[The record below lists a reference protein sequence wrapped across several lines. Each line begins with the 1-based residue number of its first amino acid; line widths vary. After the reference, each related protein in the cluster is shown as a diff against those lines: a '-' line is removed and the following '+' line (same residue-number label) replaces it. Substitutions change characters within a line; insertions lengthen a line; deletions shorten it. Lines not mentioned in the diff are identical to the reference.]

1 VELRLVVQTPGRPDR
16 ELAAEVRPDHL
27 VRELRDALAARL
39 ELGDTHQL
47 LCPRAGGRLDPARPI
62 AKAGLRTGDRVLLSD
77 RPPALP
83 AAEAR
88 RAVVDLLVAGGP
100 DAGRAVPLT
109 AGEHRIGR
117 FRYSSIVLDDPGLSR
132 VHLVATVTSSGAV
145 TVRDAGS
152 EGGLEVAGRHVTGAA
167 PVRPGELVTAG
178 GSVLT
183 FEPHAPDPP
192 RPEADA
198 AGRVAFNRPP
208 RLARAAPRTA
218 FQLDAPPQR
227 ERGHRLPLSTAIVPL
242 AMGLVMYAFFRQVL
256 YLLFL
261 LLAPVMAVFSFL
273 EAGIGGRRRYRRE
286 RRAYRA
292 RLEALD
298 GELAEAREAAAE
310 HLHAAT
316 PDAVRLVR
324 RARALAPSLWERRPD
339 APDWLLL
346 RVGWADRPAGIT
358 VEVAPGGEDELRR
371 EVEAVAARHRLLRAA
386 PLQVSLREAGVL
398 GVCGDG
404 ERAAALARALAIQL
418 ATLHRP
424 DDLVL
429 AAAVPDDEQEP
440 WRWLGWLPHVTSE
453 PAASLAPCV
462 VRGRTAARGLVDRLL
477 AVVAERREARMAFHG
492 TAAERLGPSIVAFLH
507 ERADL
512 PRGAAAVLLEQ
523 GPPVGVRVVWL
534 GGDRDALPGECG
546 AVVDLD
552 DGDRGTVT
560 FPLKGES
567 LPARGVEGAA
577 VEVAGEVARLL
588 APVRD
593 VSARESQA
601 GIPRRVDLVE
611 LLGLSAPTGAEA
623 RIMANWI
630 WDRASPHQRRLA
642 AVVGMAAGGEPLTV
656 SLRGD
661 GPHALVGGMT
671 GSGKS
676 ELLQSLVAS
685 LAVAHSPRSLNF
697 LLVDYKGGAAFKDC
711 VDLAHTVGF
720 VTDLDGHLVN
730 RALASL
736 RAELRRR
743 EEMLRAAGAKDL
755 LDLERR
761 DPDRTPPSLLI
772 VVDEFA
778 ALAAELPEFVDGMVD
793 VAQRGRSLGIHLLLA
808 TQRPQGVIND
818 RIRANTNLRLS
829 LRFSDES
836 ESLDVIGT
844 RDAARPGLPSGRA
857 FARTGPGEV
866 VEFQAGYVGG
876 RVAAAGGPE
885 PVVVRD
891 LSFGGVPVAAN
902 GHLGASP
909 FEPMTDLVRL
919 VAAVRTVNRT
929 LAIPPPRR
937 PWLPTLP
944 EVVPLESLA
953 PLRPRRPALGLLD
966 DPSGQRQIALDL
978 DLEADGNLLVFGTS
992 GSGKTSLLRA
1002 IAVSAAL
1009 GAPPA
1014 ALHVYG
1020 LDFATRGLRPLEA
1033 LPHCGGVI
1041 CGDEPERVI
1050 RLLGML
1056 RAETERR
1063 KRVLAASAAATI
1075 AEHLLLGGREHLP
1088 TLLVLLDGYP
1098 GLVSALEGIDIG
1110 VHVDA
1115 LRELVAEGRPLGITF
1130 VIATDR
1136 QAGYLSALSAS
1147 VVRRLVLRMASDDEY
1162 AMCGLA
1168 RSVYAGARL
1177 PPGRGF
1183 TEGGFE
1189 VQCPIV
1195 GTDPGGGAQAA
1206 AIAAIGASLRRLHGD
1221 GDAAPVR
1228 LLPARVPRG
1237 SLPPPGRPLEAVVGI
1252 EDRGLEATR
1261 IDLDEGHF
1269 LVAGPRRSGRTTAL
1283 ATFAVSLRG
1292 SPEPPELHLLAP
1304 RRHSRLPELDV
1315 WSTVAVGLDDC
1326 VAGIE
1331 RLAAAAREGD
1341 RPCRVLVIDDG
1352 EELADSTIPDLDW
1365 IAQRG
1370 QDHGLR
1376 ILVGAETQAAQRA
1389 FGGWLTQVLRERQGL
1404 LLDADP
1410 AVDGTILGA
1419 MQLPRRRGAWPAGR
1433 AYLVRRGAV
1442 ELVQVA
1448 AD

>member
-1 VELRLVVQTPGRPDR
+1 VELRLVVETPGRPDR

-27 VRELRDALAARL
+27 VGELRDALAARL
-39 ELGDTHQL
+39 ELTGSL
-47 LCPRAGGRLDPARPI
+47 ELCCARAGGRLDPARPI
-62 AKAGLRTGDRVLLSD
+62 ARAGLRTGDRVLLAERAPMPRVD
-77 RPPALP
+77 
-83 AAEAR
+83 AAC
-88 RAVVDLLVAGGP
+88 AVVDLLVLGGP
-100 DAGRAVPLT
+100 DAGRTIPLVP
-109 AGEHRIGR
+109 GDHRVGR
-117 FRYSSIVLDDPGLSR
+117 VRYASIVLDDPGLSP
-132 VHLVATVTSSGAV
+132 VHLVVTVTPSGAV
-145 TVRDAGS
+145 RVRDAGS
-152 EGGLEVAGRHVTGAA
+152 GAGVLVAGEQIVGAA
-167 PVRPGELVTAG
+167 PLPPGERVVVG
-178 GSVLT
+178 GTVLE
-183 FEPHAPDPP
+183 FEPHAADPAP
-192 RPEADA
+192 PTADGS
-198 AGRVAFNRPP
+198 GRVAFNRPP
-208 RLARAAPRTA
+208 RLARAVPRTA
-218 FQLDAPPQR
+218 FHLDAPPGR
-227 ERGHRLPLSTAIVPL
+227 ERGHRIPLSTAIVPL
-242 AMGLVMYAFFRQVL
+242 AMGLVMYAFFRQVM

-261 LLAPVMAVFSFL
+261 LLAPVMAAFSFL
-273 EAGIGGRRRYRRE
+273 EAGIGGHRRFKRE
-286 RRAYRA
+286 RRVFRA
-292 RLEALD
+292 RLAALD
-298 GELAEAREAAAE
+298 AELAEARAAVAE
-310 HLHAAT
+310 HLEAAT
-316 PDAVRLVR
+316 PDLVRLVR
-324 RARALAPSLWERRPD
+324 RARVLAPSLWERRPD
-339 APDWLLL
+339 AADWLLL
-346 RVGWADRPAGIT
+346 RVGWADLPAGIA
-358 VEVAPGGEDELRR
+358 VEVAPGGEEKLRR
-371 EVEAVAARHRLLRAA
+371 EAEAVVARHRLLPVA
-386 PLQVSLREAGVL
+386 PLHVSLRDAGVL
-398 GVCGDG
+398 GICGDAA
-404 ERAAALARALAIQL
+404 RACALARALAIQL

-429 AAAVPDDEQEP
+429 TAAVPDGEQDR
-440 WRWLGWLPHVTSE
+440 WRWLGWLPHATSE
-453 PAASLAPCV
+453 PGAALAPCV
-462 VRGRTAARGLVDRLL
+462 VSGRTAARGLVDRLL
-477 AVVAERREARMAFHG
+477 GVVAERREARLAFHG
-492 TAAERLGPSIVAFLH
+492 TAVGRLGPSIVALLD
-507 ERADL
+507 EGAEL
-512 PRGAAAVLLEQ
+512 PRGPAAVLLEQ
-523 GPPVGVRVVWL
+523 GPAVGVCVVWL
-534 GGDRDALPGECG
+534 GGDRDSLPAECG
-546 AVVDLD
+546 AVVDLT
-552 DGDRGTVT
+552 GGEPGTVT

-567 LPARGVEGAA
+567 LRAGGVDGAP
-577 VEVAGEVARLL
+577 VEVAGQMARAL

-611 LLGLSAPTGAEA
+611 LLGLQIGAEG

-630 WDRASPHQRRLA
+630 WDRAAPQQRHLNA
-642 AVVGMAAGGEPLTV
+642 IVGLAAGGEPVAV
-656 SLRGD
+656 SLRED

-685 LAVAHSPRSLNF
+685 LAVAHSPRSLSF

-711 VDLAHTVGF
+711 VDLPHTVGF

-743 EEMLRAAGAKDL
+743 EELLRDAGAKDL

-836 ESLDVIGT
+836 ESMDVIGT

-866 VEFQAGYVGG
+866 VEFQAGYAGG
-876 RVAAAGGPE
+876 RVASANGPK
-885 PVVVRD
+885 PVAVRD
-891 LSFGGVPVAAN
+891 LAFGGVPVAAI
-902 GHLGASP
+902 GYQGAAP
-909 FEPMTDLVRL
+909 AGPVTDLMRL
-919 VAAVRTVNRT
+919 VDAVQVVNRT
-929 LAIPPPRR
+929 LAIPAPRR

-944 EVVPLESLA
+944 EVVPLESL
-953 PLRPRRPALGLLD
+953 PPGRPGRPVLGLLD
-966 DPSGQRQIALDL
+966 DPAGQRQVAVDL
-978 DLEADGNLLVFGTS
+978 DLAGDGNLLVFGAS

-1002 IAVSAAL
+1002 IAGSAAL
-1009 GAPPA
+1009 AAAPCE
-1014 ALHVYG
+1014 LHVYG

-1050 RLLGML
+1050 RLLHML
-1056 RAETERR
+1056 RAEAERR
-1063 KRVLAASAAATI
+1063 KRLLSTSAAATI
-1075 AEHLLLGGREHLP
+1075 AEHHLHGHERLP

-1098 GLVSALEGIDIG
+1098 GFVSALERIDIG

-1115 LRELVAEGRPLGITF
+1115 LRELVAEGRPLGIAF

-1136 QAGYLSALSAS
+1136 QAGYLNALSAS
-1147 VVRRLVLRMASDDEY
+1147 VVRRIVLRMATDEEY

-1189 VQCPIV
+1189 VQCAIA
-1195 GTDPGGGAQAA
+1195 GGDPSGAGQAA
-1206 AIAAIGASLRRLHGD
+1206 ALAGIGASLRERHGG

-1228 LLPARVPRG
+1228 LLPTRVPRG
-1237 SLPPPGRPLEAVVGI
+1237 SLPPPARPLEAVVGI

-1283 ATFAVSLRG
+1283 AAFAISLRG

-1304 RRHSRLPELDV
+1304 RRQSRLPDLGV
-1315 WSTVAVGLDDC
+1315 WATVAVGLDDC
-1326 VAGIE
+1326 MAGIE
-1331 RLAAAAREGD
+1331 RLAAEARERD

-1352 EELADSTIPDLDW
+1352 EELAEGAIPDLDW

-1370 QDHGLR
+1370 QEHGLR
-1376 ILVGAETQAAQRA
+1376 ILVGAETHAAQRA
-1389 FGGWLTQVLRERQGL
+1389 FGGWLPLVLRERQGL

-1448 AD
+1448 AE